1 MEEFLRV
8 GRGKHSYN
16 VYRPLETK
24 KSEQQSHITDL
35 EQEKT
40 TLDCH
45 GRASYLPSAG
55 AIQRAVLLTYR
66 FQGTEK
72 GF

>member
-1 MEEFLRV
+1 MAEFLRV

-16 VYRPLETK
+16 VYGPLETK
-24 KSEQQSHITDL
+24 ISERKSRITDL

-40 TLDCH
+40 TLDYH

-55 AIQRAVLLTYR
+55 AMYPFALETSA
-66 FQGTEK
+66 G
-72 GF
+72 